1 MCPQNMR
8 IEQPLWYRCD
18 RQFMNVMKIISIAF
32 KIAIDLSAEK
42 KVFRMWSP
50 THKYIHSR
58 IFPFISIRSAVQLS
72 DDIRF
77 NFKRFPFDLVG
88 LFYLWTKNNWKWSNY
103 NTWTCICHPK
113 SSMSRRFYFYSWLA
127 CLPFHLKYNC
137 YCCLYVW
144 TLFTL
149 KKLAWNSFKNH
160 LEFLWFLKSRNL
172 FFCGPEK
179 SQNYL
184 QIFLK
189 YLFLDGTKNGM
200 EFQ

>member
-1 MCPQNMR
+1 MCPQNVR

-72 DDIRF
+72 DGIRF

-103 NTWTCICHPK
+103 NTWTWTFAIQNHRCLVDFIFIVVLHVFHFILNITVIVVCTFEPYSRWK
-113 SSMSRRFYFYSWLA
+113 SWREIHS
-127 CLPFHLKYNC
+127 K
-137 YCCLYVW
+137 
-144 TLFTL
+144 T
-149 KKLAWNSFKNH
+149 
-160 LEFLWFLKSRNL
+160 
-172 FFCGPEK
+172 
-179 SQNYL
+179 
-184 QIFLK
+184 I
-189 YLFLDGTKNGM
+189 
-200 EFQ
+200 